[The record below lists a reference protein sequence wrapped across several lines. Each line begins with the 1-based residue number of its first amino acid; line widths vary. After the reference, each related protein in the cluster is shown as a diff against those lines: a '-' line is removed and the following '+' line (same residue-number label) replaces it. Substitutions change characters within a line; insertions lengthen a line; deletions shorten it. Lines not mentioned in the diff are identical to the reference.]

1 MPKKD
6 EPEVMPTSLS
16 LRQLQLKQQKEIE
29 ASKVTA
35 QVQEVRNMR
44 QRAKSVCHVGD
55 EEDFHV
61 KPPAKRKRRQ
71 TIVID
76 HQDLP
81 REKTKDSATLPN
93 NLKAKSPPPS
103 KVQDA
108 LNLDKP
114 MKKRRQT
121 IHIDTSDMSAAKIMK
136 KEDENRD
143 RVKIVPR
150 NVYNGDTQKRAFK
163 PSLKGT
169 KCRCSPNQCDDSCLN
184 RMMFI
189 ECDSSICGKTCSNTV
204 IQSGGL
210 LTKSVEKFMTKQKG
224 YGVRTKVNIPKKT
237 LILEY
242 TGEVLFLDAFR
253 QRMQSIYKD
262 DKHHYCLELSGGLV
276 LDGHR
281 MGSLCRFVNHS
292 CKPNCCMEKI
302 YVDGLPRMILQAEED
317 IAAGTELTYDYKFDN
332 FEDMTPQECYC
343 GAESCRGTLSA
354 HLKAP
359 RRSSFSAKVRLN
371 LKMIT
376 MQIFNDSMSR
386 LFCRTHIWYRKGWVE
401 KVEFHSSVPKT
412 IIASWSEIFVVSNIV
427 IQS

>member
-1 MPKKD
+1 
-6 EPEVMPTSLS
+6 MPTSLS

-29 ASKVTA
+29 ANKEKALVK
-35 QVQEVRNMR
+35 VQEVRNMR

-55 EEDFHV
+55 EEDYQV
-61 KPPAKRKRRQ
+61 KPVAKRKRRQ
-71 TIVID
+71 TILID
-76 HQDLP
+76 HKDLQN
-81 REKTKDSATLPN
+81 EKLKQASILPN
-93 NLKAKSPPPS
+93 NLNLKKPS
-103 KVQDA
+103 KIQDEPKEVIE
-108 LNLDKP
+108 DRP
-114 MKKRRQT
+114 IKKRRQT
-121 IHIDTSDMSAAKIMK
+121 IHIDTSELSVVAKKIK
-136 KEDENRD
+136 KDEENRD
-143 RVKIVPR
+143 HVKIVPR

-169 KCRCSPNQCDDSCLN
+169 KCRCSPNPCGESCLN
-184 RMMFI
+184 RLMFI

-204 IQSGGL
+204 IQTGGL

-253 QRMQSIYKD
+253 QRMQTIYKD

-292 CKPNCCMEKI
+292 CKPNCGMEKI

-332 FEDMTPQECYC
+332 FEDMTPQQCYC
-343 GAESCRGTLSA
+343 GADVCRGTLSA
-354 HLKAP
+354 QLKVP
-359 RRSSFSAKVRLN
+359 RRSSFSSKVNSL
-371 LKMIT
+371 
-376 MQIFNDSMSR
+376 QIFTID
-386 LFCRTHIWYRKGWVE
+386 LFFNCIFLCFRIHIWHQEKLGE
-401 KVEFHSSVPKT
+401 KVVF
-412 IIASWSEIFVVSNIV
+412 
-427 IQS
+427 QS

>member
-1 MPKKD
+1 MVNDNASDTSSIVKPITKAKVGRKPKVPNKTEEQD
-6 EPEVMPTSLS
+6 EVMPTSLS

-29 ASKVTA
+29 ANKATA
-35 QVQEVRNMR
+35 QIQQVQEARNMR
-44 QRAKSVCHVGD
+44 QRAKSVCHIGD

-76 HQDLP
+76 HKDLP
-81 REKTKDSATLPN
+81 KEKTKDLPLIHN
-93 NLKAKSPPPS
+93 NLKVKSPPPA
-103 KVQDA
+103 KLQE
-108 LNLDKP
+108 NLDKP

-121 IHIDTSDMSAAKIMK
+121 IHIDTSERSAAKIMK

-169 KCRCSPNQCDDSCLN
+169 KCRCSPNPCGDSCLN
-184 RMMFI
+184 RLMFI
-189 ECDSSICGKTCSNTV
+189 ECDSAICGKTCSNTV
-204 IQSGGL
+204 IQTGGL
-210 LTKSVEKFMTKQKG
+210 LTKNVEKFMTKQKG
-224 YGVRTKVNIPKKT
+224 YGVRSKVNIPKKT

-242 TGEVLFLDAFR
+242 TGEVLFLDTFR

-292 CKPNCCMEKI
+292 CKPNCGMEKI

-343 GAESCRGTLSA
+343 GADSCRGTLSA
-354 HLKAP
+354 QLKAP
-359 RRSSFSAKVRLN
+359 RRSSFGAKVSELI
-371 LKMIT
+371 LKRFRCKLHQKSI
-376 MQIFNDSMSR
+376 
-386 LFCRTHIWYRKGWVE
+386 
-401 KVEFHSSVPKT
+401 
-412 IIASWSEIFVVSNIV
+412 
-427 IQS
+427 